1 MGLCSILVLGR
12 AELTGGGRLLLE
24 LLLLLS
30 VGEANLDCVL
40 FAADVDLVVIELL
53 DDFLA
58 DRSGLETGKEVRP
71 SSEVGGA
78 EQLTE
83 QSRLHDK
90 YRSCHGG
97 FWPSRPC
104 EE

>member
-1 MGLCSILVLGR
+1 MGLGGILVLSR
-12 AELTGGGRLLLE
+12 AELTGGGCLLLE

-58 DRSGLETGKEVRP
+58 DRSGLETVKTVR
-71 SSEVGGA
+71 SI
-78 EQLTE
+78 
-83 QSRLHDK
+83 R
-90 YRSCHGG
+90 
-97 FWPSRPC
+97 
-104 EE
+104 